1 MSKLKIYIVEDESL
15 YANQLEMIVDELDY
29 ELAGMADNSDSAK
42 AEIEQIIPDLILMDI
57 KINGSMN
64 GIDLA
69 SSLSLNIPVIFI
81 SSFDD
86 QVTFDRAKTTQPY
99 AYLTKPFEAANLQRT
114 IELALSSSTK
124 INKEDWNQDLVFED
138 SIFIKNRNKLEKVNL
153 AEISYL
159 EVEDRY
165 STVFTDAGKKYVL
178 RMSLGD
184 VESKLPS
191 EGFMRIHRKYTINL
205 KKISSINTQDNL
217 VLLGEVELPM
227 SRSHKEDLLQKLE
240 WLQ

>member
-1 MSKLKIYIVEDESL
+1 MADLKIYIVEDELL

-29 ELAGMADNSDSAK
+29 ELAGIADNSDTAK
-42 AEIEQIIPDLILMDI
+42 AEIEQVKPDLILMDI

-69 SSLSLNIPVIFI
+69 SSISLNVPIIFI
-81 SSFDD
+81 TSFDD
-86 QVTFDRAKTTQPY
+86 QATFDRAKSTQPY
-99 AYLTKPFEAANLQRT
+99 AYLTKPFEAAHLQRT
-114 IELALSSSTK
+114 IELAICNGSK
-124 INKEDWNQDLVFED
+124 VNAEDWSQDLVFD
-138 SIFIKNRNKLEKVNL
+138 NSLFIKKRNKLEKVG
-153 AEISYL
+153 IGDVTYL

-165 STVFTDAGKKYVL
+165 STVFTESGKKYVL

-184 VESKLPS
+184 VEEKLPAN
-191 EGFMRIHRKYTINL
+191 EFMRIHRKYTINL

-217 VLLGEVELPM
+217 VQLGETELPI

>member
-42 AEIEQIIPDLILMDI
+42 AEIEQVKPDLILMDI

-69 SSLSLNIPVIFI
+69 SSLSRNIPVIFI
-81 SSFDD
+81 TSFDD
-86 QVTFDRAKTTQPY
+86 QLTFDRAKTTQPY
-99 AYLTKPFEAANLQRT
+99 AYLTKPFEATHLQRT
-114 IELALSSSTK
+114 IELALSGWTK

-191 EGFMRIHRKYTINL
+191 KGFMRIHRKYTINL

-217 VLLGEVELPM
+217 VLLGEVELPL

>member
-1 MSKLKIYIVEDESL
+1 MSKLKIYIVEDELL

-29 ELAGMADNSDSAK
+29 DLAGMAGNSDQAK
-42 AEIEQIIPDLILMDI
+42 TDIENIKPDLILMDI

-69 SSLSLNIPVIFI
+69 NSLEINVPIIFI
-81 SSFDD
+81 TSFDD
-86 QVTFDRAKTTQPY
+86 QATFDRAKSTKPC

-114 IELALSSSTK
+114 IELAIGNTSNDNSDTW
-124 INKEDWNQDLVFED
+124 EQDLVFENA
-138 SIFIKNRNKLEKVNL
+138 IFIKNRNKLEKVNL
-153 AEISYL
+153 SEISHL

-165 STVFTDAGKKYVL
+165 STVFTDSGKKYVL

-184 VESKLPS
+184 VEEKLSSS
-191 EGFMRIHRKYTINL
+191 EFLRIHRKYTVNL

-217 VLLGEVELPM
+217 VQLGEIELPI